1 VIKVRRFLKGLFYN
15 EEGQTMTEYIIIVV
29 LIAVAAI
36 VVLRLFGEQIRDLF
50 TGAKDTIENETGS
63 VFP

>member
-1 VIKVRRFLKGLFYN
+1 MKKFLKDFFHN

-50 TGAKDTIENETGS
+50 TSAKETIEEETES
-63 VFP
+63 VFE

>member
-1 VIKVRRFLKGLFYN
+1 VKKFLKDFFHN

-50 TGAKDTIENETGS
+50 TSAKETIEEETES
-63 VFP
+63 VFE